1 MMRNNI
7 SRRLSKLEDKAHI
20 HDPPHPVIFVTFV
33 SPGQPCLS
41 SRAECD
47 GQVWERTP
55 RETEEDFQSRVGESL
70 HRNEHSPTV
79 VIFHPESK
87 TEDRPKSGIGH

>member
-55 RETEEDFQSRVGESL
+55 RETKEDFERRVREDL
-70 HRNEHSPTV
+70 KRYEDHPTV
-79 VIFHPESK
+79 VIFRPEGK
-87 TEDRPKSGIGH
+87 PEAERIA

>member
-7 SRRLSKLEDKAHI
+7 SRRLSKLEEKAHI
-20 HDPPHPVIFVTFV
+20 HDPPQPVIFVTFV

-55 RETEEDFQSRVGESL
+55 RETEEDFERRV
-70 HRNEHSPTV
+70 REHLKRYEDHPTV
-79 VIFHPESK
+79 VIFRPDGKPEA
-87 TEDRPKSGIGH
+87 ERMA